1 MTTAAASGMKQRPL
15 AVDPAINKAS
25 DLETNKAT
33 RVSYEDTE
41 GLLTTLGVVAA
52 LVLSFIVGI
61 IVTIPMEEMALGDF
75 RHNLNHGKENGFRD
89 HVMRILDQQ
98 EFNYTATPIVDVKQ
112 VLLDA
117 PGQADGSF
125 SPWVG
130 KIDAAFHLIKSIPE
144 VVDYSSAFTAIDGG
158 GRSGLIM
165 TQGGLATTII
175 TVVLFGDIAMYLAL
189 ATTSA
194 RETAQEG
201 DYGPIKVKKKKI
213 VHASLAL
220 QNMLM
225 SCFYACKLLSLCKR
239 FNKIGLPCLGALYL
253 LLLIGMVVFFIA
265 MCNMVALRTP
275 SMVLFS
281 LWRQVYF
288 FGIMVSFGIILI
300 GVASYAWYFTEQ
312 RRSPGATHAGTI
324 APTMV
329 LPAAPSRD

>member
-1 MTTAAASGMKQRPL
+1 MG
-15 AVDPAINKAS
+15 
-25 DLETNKAT
+25 
-33 RVSYEDTE
+33 
-41 GLLTTLGVVAA
+41 
-52 LVLSFIVGI
+52 
-61 IVTIPMEEMALGDF
+61 
-75 RHNLNHGKENGFRD
+75 
-89 HVMRILDQQ
+89 
-98 EFNYTATPIVDVKQ
+98 
-112 VLLDA
+112 
-117 PGQADGSF
+117 
-125 SPWVG
+125 
-130 KIDAAFHLIKSIPE
+130 
-144 VVDYSSAFTAIDGG
+144 
-158 GRSGLIM
+158 
-165 TQGGLATTII
+165 TII

-201 DYGPIKVKKKKI
+201 DYGPIK
-213 VHASLAL
+213 
-220 QNMLM
+220 
-225 SCFYACKLLSLCKR
+225 R

-253 LLLIGMVVFFIA
+253 LLLIGMVVFFVA